1 MINNLRTAIGFLT
14 RIPINTPQVV
24 LSEAAPWFPVVGLGI
39 GLIQAAT
46 FVGLNAALPAGPAA
60 VLSVAVA
67 ALVTGAFHHDGL
79 ADMTDAFGGGWNVE
93 QRLEIMKDSRL
104 GTYGTVALIL
114 AIATEI
120 SVLATL
126 TPTDG
131 ARVIIAGHCLSRAI
145 AVAAMRF
152 APLARSAGRE
162 AEGLAPDAEAKPGL
176 GGLGAAY
183 AQDLST
189 MGTLVALGFGLA
201 VTAAALAAWWAAV
214 GVVVALLA
222 AIAVVALAI
231 AKIGGISGDVLGAI
245 QQLSY
250 LALLVTASGFIAAGS

>member
-46 FVGLNAALPAGPAA
+46 FVGLNAVLPAGPAA

-79 ADMTDAFGGGWNVE
+79 ADMADAFGGGWNLE

-114 AIATEI
+114 AVATEI

-131 ARVIIAGHCLSRAI
+131 ARVIIAGMVEVGAMVEVGSGRLPRCL
-145 AVAAMRF
+145 
-152 APLARSAGRE
+152 
-162 AEGLAPDAEAKPGL
+162 
-176 GGLGAAY
+176 
-183 AQDLST
+183 
-189 MGTLVALGFGLA
+189 
-201 VTAAALAAWWAAV
+201 
-214 GVVVALLA
+214 
-222 AIAVVALAI
+222 
-231 AKIGGISGDVLGAI
+231 
-245 QQLSY
+245 
-250 LALLVTASGFIAAGS
+250 